1 MSRAAATVA
10 MALAAY
16 AAGASASLLR
26 GRRRR
31 PRRERIDP
39 FTLGESW
46 RGPVKAAMQ
55 ASARYHQL
63 LRSLPPG
70 PLRDRLGDIG
80 RSIERSVDE
89 CWRVAQRGDTLT
101 SALSAI
107 DVATARRQLAELPE
121 DTGDDVVGRS
131 LRARLASAE
140 RLETVA
146 EGARQRLTELEARL
160 HQAVAAA
167 VELSQRPGEGADA
180 TLLSSDVDDVVD
192 QLSALRTALDEADDI
207 GQ

>member
-1 MSRAAATVA
+1 
-10 MALAAY
+10 
-16 AAGASASLLR
+16 
-26 GRRRR
+26 
-31 PRRERIDP
+31 
-39 FTLGESW
+39 
-46 RGPVKAAMQ
+46 MQ

-63 LRSLPPG
+63 LRSIPPG

-89 CWRVAQRGDTLT
+89 CWRVAQRGDALT
-101 SALSAI
+101 SALSSI
-107 DVATARRQLAELPE
+107 DVSTARGQLAELPE
-121 DTGDDVVGRS
+121 HTVDDVVVRS

-140 RLETVA
+140 RLEAVA
-146 EGARQRLTELEARL
+146 ESARQRLTELEARL

-180 TLLSSDVDDVVD
+180 TLLGSDVDDVVD
-192 QLSALRTALDEADDI
+192 QLGALRAALDETDDI